1 MSSYRE
7 IDVLDETKP
16 ILLVQDTATR
26 KMYVKKPVPA
36 HNRELYNKLQ
46 AFSFSGIPQI
56 HEFCETEE
64 GLFLYEDYISGQTLQ
79 TVLDESFNLP
89 EDAAIDIVCQL
100 CDILSPLHRCDPPII
115 HRDIKPSNI
124 LLTPSDHVILID
136 FDASREF
143 DAGKPEDTVLLG
155 TREYAAPEQ
164 YGFGQSDARSDIYA
178 LGVLL
183 NKMLTGT
190 YPRYERP
197 AESLGEIITRC
208 TALLPEQ
215 RYASVEELKSALI
228 SRSSKSLPPC
238 PVRKSHPILAFLLSI
253 AAIMI
258 GSSLSIPTKTST
270 QHLMQD
276 HICVTLWLLF
286 LVMLLCNIGGIS
298 DKLPILRRSTVS
310 GFLFWMLFS
319 GFLAAGLLRLLYLF

>member
-1 MSSYRE
+1 M
-7 IDVLDETKP
+7 
-16 ILLVQDTATR
+16 
-26 KMYVKKPVPA
+26 KKPVPA

-89 EDAAIDIVCQL
+89 EDASVDIICQL

-178 LGVLL
+178 LGILL

-190 YPRYERP
+190 YPRHECP
-197 AESLGEIITRC
+197 KGLLGDIITRC

-215 RYASVEELKSALI
+215 RYNSAEELKTDLTSH
-228 SRSSKSLPPC
+228 SSENIHPAATNATSPPRYHIFTV
-238 PVRKSHPILAFLLSI
+238 PLSI
-253 AAIMI
+253 SAILI
-258 GSSLSIPTKTST
+258 GSSISFPDVTST
-270 QHLMQD
+270 QQLLQNR
-276 HICVTLWLLF
+276 ICVTLWLLF

-298 DKLPILRRSTVS
+298 DKLPILRKSTVS
-310 GFLFWMLFS
+310 GFLLWMVFS
-319 GFLAAGLLRLLYLF
+319 GFLAAGLLHLLYLL

>member
-7 IDVLDETKP
+7 INVLDETKP
-16 ILLVQDTATR
+16 ILLVQDTDTR

-36 HNRELYNKLQ
+36 HSRELYNKLQ

-79 TVLDESFNLP
+79 TVLDDSFNLP
-89 EDAAIDIVCQL
+89 EDAAVDIICQL

-190 YPRYERP
+190 YPRRECP
-197 AESLGEIITRC
+197 EGSLGEIITRC

-215 RYASVEELKSALI
+215 RYASVEELKTALT
-228 SRSSKSLPPC
+228 SRSSKSAPPR
-238 PVRKSHPILAFLLSI
+238 PARKSHPILAFLLSI
-253 AAIMI
+253 GAIM
-258 GSSLSIPTKTST
+258 
-270 QHLMQD
+270 
-276 HICVTLWLLF
+276 V
-286 LVMLLCNIGGIS
+286 
-298 DKLPILRRSTVS
+298 
-310 GFLFWMLFS
+310 
-319 GFLAAGLLRLLYLF
+319 

>member
-16 ILLVQDTATR
+16 ILLVQDTDTR

-46 AFSFSGIPQI
+46 VFSFSGIPQI

-89 EDAAIDIVCQL
+89 EDAAVDIVCQL

-178 LGVLL
+178 LGV
-183 NKMLTGT
+183 
-190 YPRYERP
+190 
-197 AESLGEIITRC
+197 
-208 TALLPEQ
+208 
-215 RYASVEELKSALI
+215 
-228 SRSSKSLPPC
+228 
-238 PVRKSHPILAFLLSI
+238 
-253 AAIMI
+253 
-258 GSSLSIPTKTST
+258 
-270 QHLMQD
+270 
-276 HICVTLWLLF
+276 HIW
-286 LVMLLCNIGGIS
+286 
-298 DKLPILRRSTVS
+298 DKCR
-310 GFLFWMLFS
+310 
-319 GFLAAGLLRLLYLF
+319 

>member
-16 ILLVQDTATR
+16 ILLVQDTDTR
-26 KMYVKKPVPA
+26 KMYVKKPIPA

-46 AFSFSGIPQI
+46 VFSFSGIPQI

-89 EDAAIDIVCQL
+89 EDAAVDIVCQL

-155 TREYAAPEQ
+155 TREYAAP
-164 YGFGQSDARSDIYA
+164 SS
-178 LGVLL
+178 
-183 NKMLTGT
+183 
-190 YPRYERP
+190 
-197 AESLGEIITRC
+197 
-208 TALLPEQ
+208 TAS
-215 RYASVEELKSALI
+215 ASRTPALI
-228 SRSSKSLPPC
+228 SMHWASCSTRCSPALIQDVN
-238 PVRKSHPILAFLLSI
+238 VRKVRSAKSSHAARHCFL
-253 AAIMI
+253 
-258 GSSLSIPTKTST
+258 SSG
-270 QHLMQD
+270 
-276 HICVTLWLLF
+276 
-286 LVMLLCNIGGIS
+286 ML
-298 DKLPILRRSTVS
+298 P
-310 GFLFWMLFS
+310 
-319 GFLAAGLLRLLYLF
+319 